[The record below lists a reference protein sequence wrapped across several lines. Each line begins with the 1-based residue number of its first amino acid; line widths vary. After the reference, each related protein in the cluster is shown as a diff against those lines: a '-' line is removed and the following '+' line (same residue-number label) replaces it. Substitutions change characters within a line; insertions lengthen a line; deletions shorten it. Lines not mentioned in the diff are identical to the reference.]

1 MNNRRRHRAASVLC
15 CLGLCLCVCARL
27 LAQQGSG
34 ATSQSNAAAASQ
46 GGGFKIQVGVNSVLV
61 PVVVRD
67 GKGRVVG
74 DLKEQDFQI
83 FDQDKA
89 KAIAGFTVERRAVA
103 AGGAPGAAAAGGA
116 GTTPF
121 VSSMAPPA
129 VVPQRFVVFLF
140 DDMHF
145 EPSDLLRIKKVA
157 TKMLGESLGETDM
170 AAVVT
175 TSGTNSGATRDRAVL
190 ESAVGKISVHSLYQH
205 DSHACPN
212 IGVYQADLIANKHNE
227 QALEAAVA
235 AYSSCAHVGG
245 TGGSSS
251 PGGGGQ
257 SSMGGVAVDS
267 DMASRM
273 VRSAAGQV
281 LEMGD
286 RDVAVTLSTV
296 KEYVRRMGQLPGQ
309 HVMILF
315 SPGFLTVTQTS
326 MIEKSQVLDLAA
338 RSNVTISAMDTR
350 GLYTTNMD
358 ASERGGDSAR
368 DLMTG
373 ESSQYHSETMNL
385 DEDVMA
391 ELANGSGGKFFHN
404 NNDLEGGF
412 KELTQAPEYLYILE
426 MSLDKVKADG
436 TYHRLKVKVDR
447 DALKVE
453 ARRGYFAPRAEKK
466 QK

>member
-1 MNNRRRHRAASVLC
+1 MGVDGRKFAAIVSGCVVAY
-15 CLGLCLCVCARL
+15 LCLCVCAG
-27 LAQQGSG
+27 LARQQTDE
-34 ATSQSNAAAASQ
+34 AVAQ

-67 GKGRVVG
+67 AKGRVVG
-74 DLKEQDFQI
+74 DLKEGDFQI

-89 KAIAGFTVERRAVA
+89 KAIAGFTVQSRAVA
-103 AGGAPGAAAAGGA
+103 VSGAAGASAGGGA

-121 VSSMAPPA
+121 VSSMAPAA

-157 TKMLGESLGETDM
+157 TKVLGESLGETDM
-170 AAVVT
+170 GAVVT
-175 TSGTNSGATRDRAVL
+175 TSGTNSGATRDRAML
-190 ESAVGKISVHSLYQH
+190 EAAVAKISVHSLYQH
-205 DSHACPN
+205 DSHECPN
-212 IGVYQADLIANKHNE
+212 IGVYQADLIVNKHNE
-227 QALEAAVA
+227 QALESAIA

-245 TGGSSS
+245 TGSSSS
-251 PGGGGQ
+251 PGGGP

-315 SPGFLTVTQTS
+315 SPGFLTVTQNS
-326 MIEKSQVLDLAA
+326 MIEKSEVLDLAA
-338 RSNVTISAMDTR
+338 RSNVTISALDTR

-358 ASERGGDSAR
+358 AS
-368 DLMTG
+368 G
-373 ESSQYHSETMNL
+373 EMAQYHSETMNL
-385 DEDVMA
+385 SEDVMA
-391 ELANGSGGKFFHN
+391 ELADGTGGKFFHN

-426 MSLDKVKADG
+426 MSLEKVKADG

-453 ARRGYFAPRAEKK
+453 ARRGYFAPRAAKK
-466 QK
+466 KK

>member
-1 MNNRRRHRAASVLC
+1 MA
-15 CLGLCLCVCARL
+15 
-27 LAQQGSG
+27 AQQASDG
-34 ATSQSNAAAASQ
+34 AAPQAGT
-46 GGGFKIQVGVNSVLV
+46 FKIQVGVNSVLV

-74 DLKEQDFQI
+74 DLKEGDFQI

-89 KAIAGFTVERRAVA
+89 KAIAGFTVQRRAVA
-103 AGGAPGAAAAGGA
+103 AGGAAGAPGGS

-121 VSSMAPPA
+121 VFSMAPPA
-129 VVPQRFVVFLF
+129 VVPQRFIVFLF

-145 EPSDLLRIKKVA
+145 QPSDLLRIKRVA

-190 ESAVGKISVHSLYQH
+190 DAAVEKISVHSLYQH
-205 DSHACPN
+205 DSHECPP
-212 IGVYQADLIANKHNE
+212 ISVYQADLIVNKHNE
-227 QALEAAVA
+227 QALESGIA
-235 AYSSCAHVGG
+235 AYGACAHVAGG
-245 TGGSSS
+245 GGSSS
-251 PGGGGQ
+251 PTGNP
-257 SSMGGVAVDS
+257 SSMGGGVAVDS
-267 DMASRM
+267 DMSSRM
-273 VRSAAGQV
+273 VRSMAGQI

-286 RDVAVTLSTV
+286 RDIAVTLSTV

-315 SPGFLTVTQTS
+315 SPGFVTVTQNA
-326 MIEKSQVLDLAA
+326 MIEKSEVLDLAA

-358 ASERGGDSAR
+358 ASERGGASAR

-373 ESSQYHSETMNL
+373 EMAEYHSESMNL
-385 DEDVMA
+385 SEDVMA
-391 ELANGSGGKFFHN
+391 EFANGSGGKFFHN

-426 MSLDKVKADG
+426 MSLDQVKADG

-466 QK
+466 KK

>member
-1 MNNRRRHRAASVLC
+1 MKKAWSAYAVGLFCAAA
-15 CLGLCLCVCARL
+15 LGFCVCAGL
-27 LAQQGSG
+27 FAQQGG
-34 ATSQSNAAAASQ
+34 DARPQSNAAAPGQ
-46 GGGFKIQVGVNSVLV
+46 GGDFKIEVGVDSVLV

-67 GKGRVVG
+67 GRGRVVG
-74 DLKEQDFQI
+74 DLKEGDFRL

-89 KAIAGFTVERRAVA
+89 KAVAGFTVQRRAVA
-103 AGGAPGAAAAGGA
+103 GGGAPGVSGAGGA

-121 VSSMAPPA
+121 VSSMAPAA

-190 ESAVGKISVHSLYQH
+190 DAAVAKISVHSLYQH
-205 DSHACPN
+205 DSHSCPN
-212 IGVYQADLIANKHNE
+212 IGVYQADLIVNKHNE
-227 QALEAAVA
+227 QALESAIA

-245 TGGSSS
+245 TGSSSS
-251 PGGGGQ
+251 PGGGP

-273 VRSAAGQV
+273 VRSAAGQI

-315 SPGFLTVTQTS
+315 SPGFLTVTQNS
-326 MIEKSQVLDLAA
+326 MIEKSEVLDLAA
-338 RSNVTISAMDTR
+338 RSNVTISALDTR

-358 ASERGGDSAR
+358 ASERGGASAR

-373 ESSQYHSETMNL
+373 EMAQYHSETMNL
-385 DEDVMA
+385 SEDVMA
-391 ELANGSGGKFFHN
+391 ELADGTGGKFFHN

-426 MSLDKVKADG
+426 MSLEEVKADG

-453 ARRGYFAPRAEKK
+453 ARRGYFAPRAAKK
-466 QK
+466 KK

>member
-1 MNNRRRHRAASVLC
+1 MNDGRRHYVAVVMC
-15 CLGLCLCVCARL
+15 CVGLCMCVCARVWG
-27 LAQQGSG
+27 QQGDG
-34 ATSQSNAAAASQ
+34 AAPQSNAAASAQ
-46 GGGFKIQVGVNSVLV
+46 GGEFKIQVGVNSVLV

-67 GKGRVVG
+67 GKGKVVG
-74 DLKEQDFQI
+74 DLKEQDFQL

-89 KAIAGFTVERRAVA
+89 KAIAGFTVQRRAVTANGA
-103 AGGAPGAAAAGGA
+103 AGAPAASGG

-121 VSSMAPPA
+121 VSSMAPPP
-129 VVPQRFVVFLF
+129 VVPQRFIVFLF

-145 EPSDLLRIKKVA
+145 QPSDLIRIKKVA

-170 AAVVT
+170 AAIVT
-175 TSGTNSGATRDRAVL
+175 TSGTNSGVTRDRAVL
-190 ESAVGKISVHSLYQH
+190 DAAVEKISVHSLYQH
-205 DSHACPN
+205 DGHECPN
-212 IGVYQADLIANKHNE
+212 ISVYQADLIVNKHNE
-227 QALEAAVA
+227 QALESGIA
-235 AYSSCAHVGG
+235 AYGTCAHVAGG
-245 TGGSSS
+245 GGSSS
-251 PGGGGQ
+251 PTGNP

-273 VRSAAGQV
+273 VRSMAGQI

-315 SPGFLTVTQTS
+315 SPGFVTVTQNA

-338 RSNVTISAMDTR
+338 QSNVTISAMDTR

-358 ASERGGDSAR
+358 ASERGGASAR

-373 ESSQYHSETMNL
+373 EMAEYHSETMTMS
-385 DEDVMA
+385 EDVMA
-391 ELANGSGGKFFHN
+391 EFANGSGGKFFHN
-404 NNDLEGGF
+404 SNDLEGGF

-453 ARRGYFAPRAEKK
+453 ARRGYFAPREEKK
-466 QK
+466 KKK